1 MAADL
6 GWSHFLWA
14 GTLIMF
20 LQMKFKFSKK
30 FRTVYDF
37 TQDFSFFSAG
47 LLCFSS
53 KGLYPESVTA
63 AMFTLPKN

>member
-20 LQMKFKFSKK
+20 LQIKFKFSKK
-30 FRTVYDF
+30 FWTVYDF
-37 TQDFSFFSAG
+37 TQVFSFFELDCYAFP
-47 LLCFSS
+47 LKVYILNQ
-53 KGLYPESVTA
+53 LQRQR
-63 AMFTLPKN
+63 